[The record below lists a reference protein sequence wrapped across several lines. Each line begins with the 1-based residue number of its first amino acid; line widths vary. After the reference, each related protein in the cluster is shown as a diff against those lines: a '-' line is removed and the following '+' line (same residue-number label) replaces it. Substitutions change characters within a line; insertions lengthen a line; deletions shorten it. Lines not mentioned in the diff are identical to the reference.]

1 MTTEI
6 SIAIQNAL
14 ELDDPDNIK
23 SYWAGIYLSVIE
35 SLVFQNNTRISFHQL
50 AKKKLPLTLASLKA
64 NSDMSTLSNL
74 LSSTYKN
81 HSFEYIIRNMFNN
94 YKYRGL
100 FQRLIDELCK
110 ENGCESRLTLECRY
124 FILGK
129 DSITQHPEI
138 DRFDY
143 RIKTAKGWV
152 SDKAKIKEYMRYCDA
167 AIQVSYYREKV
178 KVLFLGEIEGLN
190 GHKLLK
196 TSFWTNDKMS
206 LAENRCFHF
215 GIGVTPTP
223 DDMKI
228 AESLPKQSVS
238 QTLVQAGKNNVVV
251 HTYEQVTDLPTD
263 VAYALDDLKKKF
275 NENEFNKPNS
285 LFSNYFYNSIK
296 IVIDLIDGYWNTN
309 VMELL
314 VKLRELSNNHPK
326 SLDVTIQVVNNGRQI
341 FQSSTLVYTIPPLA
355 GTDVLVREARAI
367 KSGMINSN
375 EEDSTNGN
383 ISISS
388 VFSGNFL
395 LPRKVRGRAK

>member
-1 MTTEI
+1 MTREI
-6 SIAIQNAL
+6 SIAIQNSL
-14 ELDDPDNIK
+14 ELENPDNIK
-23 SYWAGIYLSVIE
+23 SYWAGVYLSVIE

-50 AKKKLPLTLASLKA
+50 AKKKIPLTLASLKA
-64 NSDMSTLSNL
+64 NSDMSTLNTL
-74 LSSTYKN
+74 LSTTYKN

-94 YKYRGL
+94 YKYRFL

-110 ENGCESRLTLECRY
+110 ENGCESSLTLECKY

-143 RIKTAKGWV
+143 RIKTEKGWV
-152 SDKAKIKEYMRYCDA
+152 TDKNKIKEYMRYCDA
-167 AIQVSYYREKV
+167 AIEVSYYKEKE
-178 KVLFLGEIEGLN
+178 KVLFLGEVEGLN
-190 GHKLLK
+190 GDKLLK
-196 TSFWTNDKMS
+196 PSFWINDKMS
-206 LAENRCFHF
+206 IAENRCFHF

-228 AESLPKQSVS
+228 VDNLPRQNVS
-238 QTLVQAGKNNVVV
+238 QRIVSAGKNDVIV

-285 LFSNYFYNSIK
+285 LFSDYFYNSIK
-296 IVIDLIDGYWNTN
+296 IVIDLIDGYWNKN

-314 VKLRELSNNHPK
+314 TKLRELINDYPEDRH
-326 SLDVTIQVVNNGRQI
+326 VTIQVVNNGHEI
-341 FQSSTLVYTIPPLA
+341 FRRSTLIYSIPPLA
-355 GTDVLVREARAI
+355 GTDVLVREA
-367 KSGMINSN
+367 KSIESRVLKFDEGNSANIN
-375 EEDSTNGN
+375 
-383 ISISS
+383 ISS

-395 LPRKVRGRAK
+395 FPRKARKTKS